1 MLVPR
6 TQSTVD
12 SDGNISWHM
21 TVVTVLTLLN
31 DVLYIYISLKKYIF
45 GLNMKDS
52 CLKCKEISI
61 EILYGIYVIKCD
73 NIGDD
78 IVTCDDKDWYHLVA
92 FLPILL

>member
-1 MLVPR
+1 
-6 TQSTVD
+6 
-12 SDGNISWHM
+12 
-21 TVVTVLTLLN
+21 
-31 DVLYIYISLKKYIF
+31 
-45 GLNMKDS
+45 MKDS